1 MVSRFRIFAYRTI
14 ENNNLKLSK
23 CQNLLLPFLN
33 WRKCISP
40 VALLPKMQCDVCN
53 AASKDVQNWQHCWQK
68 PAIFLTITAGCR
80 PSSKCLYSRI
90 WVTHTPIKL
99 LKRHKK
105 TAFHTVICRFFCT
118 YISIIS
124 FIVLKRLLINYETIY

>member
-1 MVSRFRIFAYRTI
+1 MTKGILISYICI
-14 ENNNLKLSK
+14 SDNW
-23 CQNLLLPFLN
+23 QNLLLPFLN

-68 PAIFLTITAGCR
+68 PAIFLTITAGFR
-80 PSSKCLYSRI
+80 RSSKCLYSRI